1 MFGLVL
7 LSVSADTADLVT
19 LKFKVNEYPPLAIS
33 PYPVGPSTTLAVF
46 YWPKTKQCI
55 VPWQQGLVVP
65 QAA

>member
-33 PYPVGPSTTLAVF
+33 PYPVGPSTSSANFSTGQ
-46 YWPKTKQCI
+46 K
-55 VPWQQGLVVP
+55 
-65 QAA
+65 